1 MTIRACLPGLVE
13 KGELDQSQ
21 ADEIAATYDG
31 IRQQYD
37 GEMSAAAADAM
48 ASKATVDAME
58 HQLLRRKRLEAG
70 TLLAKSDMLK
80 KMEGFKGG
88 NGGGP
93 IDPKAAEG
101 FFDNV
106 PGAQYSNV
114 EGRRKAIIARSHA
127 MMDGILAKFH
137 SGITGASGHKADLAD
152 LVREVFGEDSGN
164 ATAKQLAKAWMDA
177 SEMLRRRFNQAG
189 GDIGKMD
196 RWGLPQSHDTLAVR
210 KTGFDVWRDFIWD
223 KLDRERMTDADSD
236 RPLTDSQL
244 REALRQTWETI
255 RSDGWNDRNPGG
267 AGRSSLAN
275 RRTDPRFLQFKSA
288 DDWMAYADE
297 FGSGNAYNSMMGH
310 INGMARDIALMEI
323 LGPNPNQ
330 GVKWL
335 KDTILKS
342 AETDEAPG
350 SKAVEQAR
358 AGGKRID
365 RLYGEIT
372 GAAGEPESRKLALSF
387 SAVRSM
393 QVAAKLGSAF
403 LSAVPTDPMFGV
415 MARKVNGLPA
425 AGIIRD
431 YVKLFGPGLADKQLA
446 IRQGM
451 IAEEWSRRT
460 AGQARAL
467 GEELSGELASRLAEG
482 VLRVSGLQRYTQAGR
497 WAFGMEF
504 IGHLTDQRGK
514 DWGQLGNLFRDS
526 LQRYGIDEAGWDKIR
541 ATTLENDGGV
551 DWIKPVN
558 VEDRELGDKLMEL
571 IHSEMLYAVPE
582 MDLRTRALF
591 NSIAPKG
598 TWAGELARST
608 LLFKGFGITSL
619 LMQSRRIMELGN
631 RSPWAAI
638 NYAGGLVLLTTLG
651 GALALQMKSLA
662 GGSGFRPMAA
672 DPLPTQDQ
680 FEKISEGKWGDLKS
694 TYGQQFW
701 GAATLQGGGWGI
713 FGDFLQSQQNRFGGG
728 FASTLGGPIVSD
740 AQQIADVWKSKHPA
754 WAAARTARQFLPGGS
769 LWFARTA
776 FDRNV
781 TDQVQEAIDPNY
793 RDSWRRMAK
802 RAQDQRTEM
811 WWRPGERLPDEG
823 PDAGKLL
830 ETPPDR

>member
-1 MTIRACLPGLVE
+1 MTIRACLPDLVE

-21 ADEIAATYDG
+21 ADEIGATYDG
-31 IRQQYD
+31 IREQYD
-37 GEMSAAAADAM
+37 GQMSAAAADAM
-48 ASKATVDAME
+48 ATKATVDVLE
-58 HQLLRRKRLEAG
+58 RQLLRRKRLEAG
-70 TLLAKSDMLK
+70 ALLAKSDMLK
-80 KMEGFKGG
+80 KMDGFGG
-88 NGGGP
+88 GRGGGP
-93 IDPKAAEG
+93 INPKAAEG
-101 FFDNV
+101 FFDNT

-137 SGITGASGHKADLAD
+137 AGVTGVTAHKADLAD
-152 LVREVFGEDSGN
+152 MVREVFGEDSGN
-164 ATAKQLAKAWMDA
+164 AAAKQLGKAWMDTA
-177 SEMLRRRFNQAG
+177 EMLRRRFNEAG

-196 RWGLPQSHDTLAVR
+196 RWGLPQSHNTLAVR
-210 KTGFDVWRDFIWD
+210 KVGFEAWRDFIWD
-223 KLDRERMTDADSD
+223 KLDREQMTDPNTDL
-236 RPLTDSQL
+236 PLTDGAMN
-244 REALRQTWETI
+244 EALRNTWETI

-267 AGRSSLAN
+267 AGKSSLAN
-275 RRTDPRFLQFKSA
+275 RRADPRFLQFKSA

-297 FGSGNAYNSMMGH
+297 FGTGSAYNSMMGH
-310 INGMARDIALMEI
+310 IIGMSKDIALMEI
-323 LGPNPNQ
+323 LGPNPAQ

-350 SKAVEQAR
+350 SHAIERAR
-358 AGGKRID
+358 SYSKRID

-372 GAAGEPESRKLALSF
+372 GASNEPENRNIALFF
-387 SAVRSM
+387 SSIRSL
-393 QVAAKLGSAF
+393 QTAAKLGSAF
-403 LSAVPTDPMFGV
+403 ISAVPTDPMFGV

-425 AGIIRD
+425 AGMIKD
-431 YVKLFGPGLADKQLA
+431 YVKLFGPGLEDKQLA

-451 IAEEWSRRT
+451 IAEEWSHRT

-467 GEELSGELASRLAEG
+467 GEELTGELASRLAEG
-482 VLRVSGLQRYTQAGR
+482 VLRISGLQRYTQAGR

-504 IGHLTDQRGK
+504 VGHLTDQRGK
-514 DWGQLGNLFRDS
+514 AWGELNSLFRDS
-526 LQRYGIDEAGWDKIR
+526 FQRYGIDEAGWDKIR
-541 ATTLENDGGV
+541 ATPLERDGGV

-591 NSIAPKG
+591 TSLAPKG
-598 TWAGELARST
+598 TIGGELARSA
-608 LLFKGFGITSL
+608 LLFKGFGITSM

-631 RSPWAAI
+631 RSPWTAI
-638 NYAGGLVLLTTLG
+638 NYAGGLAILTTLG
-651 GALALQMKSLA
+651 GGLALQMKALA
-662 GGSGFRPMAA
+662 GGRDPRPMDDA
-672 DPLPTQDQ
+672 
-680 FEKISEGKWGDLKS
+680 S
-694 TYGQQFW
+694 FW

-728 FASTLGGPIVSD
+728 FASTLAGPMVSD
-740 AQQIADVWKSKHPA
+740 IQTVADVAKAKHPA

-793 RDSWRRMAK
+793 RESWSKMAQ
-802 RAQDQRTEM
+802 RAKEQRTQM
-811 WWRPGERLPDEG
+811 WWQPGQPLPDRA
-823 PDAGKLL
+823 PNMANAL
-830 ETPPDR
+830 PSQ

>member
-21 ADEIAATYDG
+21 ADEIGATYDG
-31 IRQQYD
+31 IREQYD
-37 GEMSAAAADAM
+37 GQMSAAAADAM
-48 ASKATVDAME
+48 ATKATVDAME
-58 HQLLRRKRLEAG
+58 RQLLRRKRLEAG
-70 TLLAKSDMLK
+70 ALLAKSDMLK
-80 KMEGFKGG
+80 KMDGFGG
-88 NGGGP
+88 GRGDGP
-93 IDPKAAEG
+93 IDPKAAEA

-106 PGAQYSNV
+106 PGAGYSNV

-137 SGITGASGHKADLAD
+137 AGVTGATAHKADLAD
-152 LVREVFGEDSGN
+152 MVREVFGEDSGN
-164 ATAKQLAKAWMDA
+164 AAAKQLGKAWMDTA
-177 SEMLRRRFNQAG
+177 EMLRRRFNEAG

-196 RWGLPQSHDTLAVR
+196 RWGLPQSHNTLAVR
-210 KTGFDVWRDFIWD
+210 KAGFDTWRDFIWD
-223 KLDRERMTDADSD
+223 KLDRERMTDPNTDL
-236 RPLTDSQL
+236 PLTDSAMN
-244 REALRQTWETI
+244 EALRNTWETI

-267 AGRSSLAN
+267 AGKSSLAN
-275 RRTDPRFLQFKSA
+275 RRADPRFLQFKSA
-288 DDWMAYADE
+288 DDWLAYADE
-297 FGSGNAYNSMMGH
+297 FGTGSAYNSMMGH
-310 INGMARDIALMEI
+310 ITGMSKDIALMEI
-323 LGPNPNQ
+323 LGPNPAQ

-350 SKAVEQAR
+350 SHAIERAR
-358 AGGKRID
+358 SYSKRID

-372 GAAGEPESRKLALSF
+372 GASNEPENRKIALFF
-387 SAVRSM
+387 SSIRSL
-393 QVAAKLGSAF
+393 QTAAKLGSAF
-403 LSAVPTDPMFGV
+403 ISAVPTDPMFGV

-425 AGIIRD
+425 AGMIKD
-431 YVKLFGPGLADKQLA
+431 YIKLFGPGLEDKQLA

-467 GEELSGELASRLAEG
+467 GEELSGELASKLAEG
-482 VLRVSGLQRYTQAGR
+482 VLRISGLQRYTQAGR
-497 WAFGMEF
+497 WAFGMEYV
-504 IGHLTDQRGK
+504 GHLTDQRGK
-514 DWGQLGNLFRDS
+514 AWGELNSLFRDS
-526 LQRYGIDEAGWDKIR
+526 FQRYGIDEAGWDKIR
-541 ATTLENDGGV
+541 VTPLEHDGGA

-591 NSIAPKG
+591 TSLAPKG
-598 TWAGELARST
+598 TIGGELARSA
-608 LLFKGFGITSL
+608 LLFKGFGITSM

-631 RSPWAAI
+631 RSPWSAMG
-638 NYAGGLVLLTTLG
+638 YAGGLVLLTTLG
-651 GALALQMKSLA
+651 GGMALQMKALA
-662 GGSGFRPMAA
+662 GGKDPRPMDDAN
-672 DPLPTQDQ
+672 
-680 FEKISEGKWGDLKS
+680 
-694 TYGQQFW
+694 FW

-713 FGDFLQSQQNRFGGG
+713 FGDFLQSQQNRMGGG
-728 FASTLGGPIVSD
+728 FASTLAGPFVSD
-740 AQQIADVWKSKHPA
+740 AQEVANVVKDKHPA

-793 RDSWRRMAK
+793 RDSWRRMAQ
-802 RAQDQRTEM
+802 RAKEQRTQM
-811 WWRPGERLPDEG
+811 WWQPGQQLPDRA
-823 PDAGKLL
+823 PDMGNAL
-830 ETPPDR
+830 PN

>member
-13 KGELDQSQ
+13 EGKLEQSQ

-48 ASKATVDAME
+48 ASKATIDAME
-58 HQLLRRKRLEAG
+58 RKLLRRKRLEAG
-70 TLLAKSDMLK
+70 ALLAKSDMLK
-80 KMEGFKGG
+80 KMDGFRGG
-88 NGGGP
+88 RGDGP
-93 IDPKAAEG
+93 IDPKAAEA

-106 PGAQYSNV
+106 PGAGYSNV

-137 SGITGASGHKADLAD
+137 AGVTGVSGHKADLAD
-152 LVREVFGEDSGN
+152 MVREVFGEDSGN
-164 ATAKQLAKAWMDA
+164 VAAKQLAKAWMDA

-196 RWGLPQSHDTLAVR
+196 RWGLPQSHDTRAVR
-210 KTGFDVWRDFIWD
+210 HAGFDTWRDFIWD
-223 KLDRERMTDADSD
+223 KLDRERMTDADSE
-236 RPLTDSQL
+236 RPMTDSQL
-244 REALRQTWETI
+244 NEALRNVWETI
-255 RSDGWNDRNPGG
+255 RSDGWNNRNPGG
-267 AGRSSLAN
+267 AGASSLAN
-275 RRTDPRFLQFKSA
+275 RRADPRFLQFKSA
-288 DDWMAYADE
+288 DDWMAYAHE
-297 FGSGNAYNSMMGH
+297 FGTGSAYNSMMSH
-310 INGMARDIALMEI
+310 VTGMSRDIAMMEI

-335 KDTILKS
+335 KDTIVKS
-342 AETDEAPG
+342 AETDESPG
-350 SKAVEQAR
+350 SKAVER
-358 AGGKRID
+358 AGAAGKRID

-372 GAAGEPESRKLALSF
+372 GSTNQPENRNISLAASAIRSF
-387 SAVRSM
+387 ET
-393 QVAAKLGSAF
+393 AAKLGSAF
-403 LSAVPTDPMFGV
+403 ISAVPTDPMFGI

-425 AGIIRD
+425 AGMIRD
-431 YVKLFGPGLADKQLA
+431 YVKLFAPGLADKQLA

-460 AGQARAL
+460 AGQSRAL

-504 IGHLTDQRGK
+504 VGHLTDQREKAFGE
-514 DWGQLGNLFRDS
+514 LGGLFRDS

-541 ATTLENDGGV
+541 ATPLEQDGGA

-591 NSIAPKG
+591 TSLAPKG
-598 TWAGELARST
+598 TIAGELARSA
-608 LLFKGFGITSL
+608 LLFKGFGITSM
-619 LMQSRRIMELGN
+619 LMQSRRIMELAN

-638 NYAGGLVLLTTLG
+638 NYAGGLVILTTLG
-651 GALALQMKSLA
+651 GGLALQMKALA
-662 GGSGFRPMAA
+662 GGRDPRPMDDAN
-672 DPLPTQDQ
+672 
-680 FEKISEGKWGDLKS
+680 
-694 TYGQQFW
+694 FW

-713 FGDFLQSQQNRFGGG
+713 FGDFLQSQQSRFGGG
-728 FASTLGGPIVSD
+728 FAGTLAGPMVSD
-740 AQQIADVWKSKHPA
+740 VQTIADTVKSKHPA

-776 FDRNV
+776 FDRNI
-781 TDQVQEAIDPNY
+781 TDQVQEALDPSY
-793 RDSWRRMAK
+793 RDSWRKMAQ
-802 RAQDQRTEM
+802 RAKEQRTQL
-811 WWRPGERLPDEG
+811 WWQPGKP
-823 PDAGKLL
+823 
-830 ETPPDR
+830 TPDRAPDMSNAWPGQ